1 MPLYEYRCQSCG
13 RNQEVLQKMSD
24 PPLKVCEVCGG
35 EMKRLVSAPAVQ
47 FKGTGW
53 YVTDYAKK
61 SGDGGSGRSS
71 GGSSADKDKGGSS
84 SESGSSSASS
94 PSSEGGS
101 SGEKSAPAEKP
112 ASSDKPAAS
121 SSGSSTSSGKDS

>member
-13 RNQEVLQKMSD
+13 RTQEVLQKMGD
-24 PPLKVCEVCGG
+24 APLSVCPHCGG

-61 SGDGGSGRSS
+61 SGEGGGRSG
-71 GGSSADKDKGGSS
+71 GGSSSSSSSSDKDKSSSS
-84 SESGSSSASS
+84 SESGSSSSS
-94 PSSEGGS
+94 
-101 SGEKSAPAEKP
+101 
-112 ASSDKPAAS
+112 ASSDSAPSAAPAADKPAPS
-121 SSGSSTSSGKDS
+121 SSGSKEG

>member
-13 RNQEVLQKMSD
+13 RTREVLQKMSD
-24 PPLKVCEVCGG
+24 PPLKVCENCGG

-61 SGDGGSGRSS
+61 SDGGGGRS
-71 GGSSADKDKGGSS
+71 GGSADKGSADKGSADKNAPAGEG
-84 SESGSSSASS
+84 SSASS
-94 PSSEGGS
+94 SSDSAGAAEKAS
-101 SGEKSAPAEKP
+101 PATEKSAPAP
-112 ASSDKPAAS
+112 AKE
-121 SSGSSTSSGKDS
+121 G

>member
-1 MPLYEYRCQSCG
+1 MPLYEYRCQTCG

-61 SGDGGSGRSS
+61 GGDGGRSGGSATDKDKGSSAGESSSSSSASSESGSAGEKTAPAEKAADKPAASPATSS
-71 GGSSADKDKGGSS
+71 GGSSK
-84 SESGSSSASS
+84 
-94 PSSEGGS
+94 EG
-101 SGEKSAPAEKP
+101 
-112 ASSDKPAAS
+112 
-121 SSGSSTSSGKDS
+121 

>member
-13 RNQEVLQKMSD
+13 RTREVLQKMSD
-24 PPLKVCEVCGG
+24 PPLKTCEDCGG

-61 SGDGGSGRSS
+61 SGDGGGRS
-71 GGSSADKDKGGSS
+71 GGSADKDKGS
-84 SESGSSSASS
+84 SEKSA

-101 SGEKSAPAEKP
+101 SSSSDSAGTAEKIPAAEKSSSADKP
-112 ASSDKPAAS
+112 ASS
-121 SSGSSTSSGKDS
+121 SSTPAKES

>member
-13 RNQEVLQKMSD
+13 RTREVLQKMSD
-24 PPLKVCEVCGG
+24 APLTVCEDCGG

-61 SGDGGSGRSS
+61 SDGGGRSGGDKDKDREKDKDKSGGESGVAAEKPAAEKPAAAADAKAAPAAPSS
-71 GGSSADKDKGGSS
+71 GGSGD
-84 SESGSSSASS
+84 
-94 PSSEGGS
+94 
-101 SGEKSAPAEKP
+101 
-112 ASSDKPAAS
+112 
-121 SSGSSTSSGKDS
+121 